1 MITFQQKL
9 LHLVKCFR
17 RQWPLFS
24 NSERTTVCGADC
36 MLMALQLSM
45 AEVNKQHHGCFTVPL
60 SDVLETWNYLLCD
73 KLGLYENMKEPEN
86 YADVKKAYH
95 AFLARSNMLDLIDI
109 YQKCYSLGLS
119 AEDESISPV
128 THLPL
133 PLWISYCSDLC
144 SKNILCSFSSS
155 EDCLCIL
162 SHVHVWVCNCILLCT
177 YCGMRRYSA
186 AGMNFVVIC
195 NSVTDL
201 FSLFSVFSPL
211 LLATILQSLQFWACF
226 SPRVQDSAEVTV
238 LAKKFVCSYLSLL
251 VNSKDDLALAHILN
265 VPDRGLGRE
274 AFTNLKHASQERRM
288 SIFLM
293 ATSFIRTIELGG
305 RDSASSFYDP
315 LRAHVKGLSNFV
327 NFIDKLQEILG
338 EILNTRIA
346 GGQIL
351 STVKM
356 HLIKGRSNGD
366 PFCQAVEEV
375 VQDLDLKIKNIVDSQ
390 QETLTASTT
399 GVSPA
404 RPKLHSINHGTAYCG
419 RDTVKALLVLLD
431 EEAVNPPTQNKA
443 DLLCD
448 NESLSLCGITS
459 VLTLFSSP
467 ARSNGSS
474 PKPLRQ
480 RILKSKDEKV
490 IKMKQS
496 SIKSQ
501 FACTYKNDLSK
512 VSGQHSHGVPTCKRP
527 VIPKQHLKAGKCTE
541 GTNSCLDVPG
551 LGTISESVHQT
562 RSCAEM
568 EKLSCQ
574 PRNKNSENEQMDL
587 KNDKIISDKESELSL
602 QKNTKRLKTSNSSEK
617 ELDSKISGKRKQTK
631 TARKNKLIAGQA
643 KLTRFFQ
650 V

>member
-1 MITFQQKL
+1 MVTFQQKI

-45 AEVNKQHHGCFTVPL
+45 AEVNKQHHGDFMVSL
-60 SDVLETWNYLLCD
+60 SDVLETWKYLLHD
-73 KLGLYENMKEPEN
+73 KLGLSYDNMKEPGN

-109 YQKCYSLGLS
+109 CQKCYRLGLLP
-119 AEDESISPV
+119 EDESISPV
-128 THLPL
+128 QLL
-133 PLWISYCSDLC
+133 EFISGVM
-144 SKNILCSFSSS
+144 NAQENNSSV
-155 EDCLCIL
+155 L
-162 SHVHVWVCNCILLCT
+162 STPTRINRQGQEH
-177 YCGMRRYSA
+177 MK
-186 AGMNFVVIC
+186 
-195 NSVTDL
+195 VT
-201 FSLFSVFSPL
+201 
-211 LLATILQSLQFWACF
+211 I
-226 SPRVQDSAEVTV
+226 
-238 LAKKFVCSYLSLL
+238 LAKKSVCSYLSLL

-274 AFTNLKHASQERRM
+274 AFTDLKHASQERKM

-305 RDSASSFYDP
+305 RDCASSLYDP

-327 NFIDKLQEILG
+327 NFIDKLQEIVG

-346 GGQIL
+346 GGRIL

-375 VQDLDLKIKNIVDSQ
+375 VRDLDLKIKNIIDSQ

-404 RPKLHSINHGTAYCG
+404 RVMGLLLFFLLFSFIRKLMSFACFKSCCIVNRLTLKQLQGLSVVWPA
-419 RDTVKALLVLLD
+419 VLVLRKICGLRTLTNLGIL
-431 EEAVNPPTQNKA
+431 EVHCNFIVYRNPSKKKA
-443 DLLCD
+443 PQSKNPGLP
-448 NESLSLCGITS
+448 
-459 VLTLFSSP
+459 FSYWY
-467 ARSNGSS
+467 
-474 PKPLRQ
+474 LQ
-480 RILKSKDEKV
+480 I
-490 IKMKQS
+490 KQS

-501 FACTYKNDLSK
+501 FACTYKNGLSEI
-512 VSGQHSHGVPTCKRP
+512 SGQHSHTIPTCKRP
-527 VIPKQHLKAGKCTE
+527 VTKQHSKDGKCTE
-541 GTNSCLDVPG
+541 GTNSCLDVPV

-562 RSCAEM
+562 RSYTEM
-568 EKLSCQ
+568 GKLSCQ
-574 PRNKNSENEQMDL
+574 PRKKNSEKEQMDL
-587 KNDKIISDKESELSL
+587 SNDKIICDKESEPSL
-602 QKNTKRLKTSNSSEK
+602 QKNTKRLKTSNSSQK
-617 ELDSKISGKRKQTK
+617 ELDSKIGKKRKQTK
-631 TARKNKLIAGQA
+631 TASKNKLIAGQA

-650 V
+650 L

>member
-1 MITFQQKL
+1 
-9 LHLVKCFR
+9 
-17 RQWPLFS
+17 
-24 NSERTTVCGADC
+24 
-36 MLMALQLSM
+36 
-45 AEVNKQHHGCFTVPL
+45 
-60 SDVLETWNYLLCD
+60 
-73 KLGLYENMKEPEN
+73 MKEPEN

-109 YQKCYSLGLS
+109 YQKCYSLGLL

-128 THLPL
+128 QLL
-133 PLWISYCSDLC
+133 EFISGVM
-144 SKNILCSFSSS
+144 NAQGSSGS
-155 EDCLCIL
+155 
-162 SHVHVWVCNCILLCT
+162 VLCT
-177 YCGMRRYSA
+177 PTQINR
-186 AGMNFVVIC
+186 
-195 NSVTDL
+195 
-201 FSLFSVFSPL
+201 
-211 LLATILQSLQFWACF
+211 
-226 SPRVQDSAEVTV
+226 QDQEHMKVSI
-238 LAKKFVCSYLSLL
+238 LAKKSVCSYLSLL

-274 AFTNLKHASQERRM
+274 AFTNLKHVSQERKM

-305 RDSASSFYDP
+305 RDSASSLYDP
-315 LRAHVKGLSNFV
+315 LRVHVKGLSNFV
-327 NFIDKLQEILG
+327 NFIDKLQEIVG
-338 EILNTRIA
+338 EVLNTRIA
-346 GGQIL
+346 GGRIL

-390 QETLTASTT
+390 QETLTASTP

-419 RDTVKALLVLLD
+419 RDTVKVLLVLLD

-448 NESLSLCGITS
+448 NESLNLCGITS

-467 ARSNGSS
+467 ARSSGSS

-480 RILKSKDEKV
+480 RILKSMDGKV

-501 FACTYKNDLSK
+501 FACTYKNDLSEM
-512 VSGQHSHGVPTCKRP
+512 SGQHSHGIPTCKRP
-527 VIPKQHLKAGKCTE
+527 VLPKQHLKTGKCAE

-562 RSCAEM
+562 RSYAEM

-574 PRNKNSENEQMDL
+574 PKKNNSENEQMDL
-587 KNDKIISDKESELSL
+587 KNDKIICDKESEPSL

-617 ELDSKISGKRKQTK
+617 ESDSKIGGKRKQTK
-631 TARKNKLIAGQA
+631 TAHKNKLIAGQA
-643 KLTRFFQ
+643 KLTRYFQ

>member
-45 AEVNKQHHGCFTVPL
+45 AEVNKQYHGYFTVSL
-60 SDVLETWNYLLCD
+60 SDVLETWSYLLRD

-109 YQKCYSLGLS
+109 YQKCYSLGLL

-128 THLPL
+128 QLL
-133 PLWISYCSDLC
+133 EFISGVMNAQENNGSV
-144 SKNILCSFSSS
+144 
-155 EDCLCIL
+155 L
-162 SHVHVWVCNCILLCT
+162 STPTQINRWGQEH
-177 YCGMRRYSA
+177 MK
-186 AGMNFVVIC
+186 
-195 NSVTDL
+195 VT
-201 FSLFSVFSPL
+201 
-211 LLATILQSLQFWACF
+211 I
-226 SPRVQDSAEVTV
+226 
-238 LAKKFVCSYLSLL
+238 LAKKFVFSYLSLL

-274 AFTNLKHASQERRM
+274 AFTNLKHASQERKM

-305 RDSASSFYDP
+305 RDLASSLYDP

-338 EILNTRIA
+338 EVLNTRIA
-346 GGQIL
+346 GGRIL

-366 PFCQAVEEV
+366 PFCQALEEV

-419 RDTVKALLVLLD
+419 RDTVKTLLVLLD

-448 NESLSLCGITS
+448 NESLNLCGITS

-467 ARSNGSS
+467 ARSDGSS

-480 RILKSKDEKV
+480 RILKSMDEKV
-490 IKMKQS
+490 NKMKQS

-501 FACTYKNDLSK
+501 FACTYKNDLRE
-512 VSGQHSHGVPTCKRP
+512 VSGQHSHGIPTCKRP
-527 VIPKQHLKAGKCTE
+527 VVPKQHLEAGKCT
-541 GTNSCLDVPG
+541 G

-574 PRNKNSENEQMDL
+574 PKNKNSENEQMDL

-602 QKNTKRLKTSNSSEK
+602 QKNTKRLKTLNSSEK
-617 ELDSKISGKRKQTK
+617 ELDSKIGGKRKQTK

-643 KLTRFFQ
+643 KLTCFFQ

>member
-1 MITFQQKL
+1 MY
-9 LHLVKCFR
+9 
-17 RQWPLFS
+17 
-24 NSERTTVCGADC
+24 
-36 MLMALQLSM
+36 
-45 AEVNKQHHGCFTVPL
+45 HGDFTVSL
-60 SDVLETWNYLLCD
+60 SDVLETWNYLLRD
-73 KLGLYENMKEPEN
+73 KLGLFENMKEPEN

-109 YQKCYSLGLS
+109 YQKCYSLGLL

-128 THLPL
+128 QVLEF
-133 PLWISYCSDLC
+133 ISGVMNAQGNNGS
-144 SKNILCSFSSS
+144 
-155 EDCLCIL
+155 
-162 SHVHVWVCNCILLCT
+162 VLCT
-177 YCGMRRYSA
+177 PTQINRQDQEHMK
-186 AGMNFVVIC
+186 
-195 NSVTDL
+195 VT
-201 FSLFSVFSPL
+201 
-211 LLATILQSLQFWACF
+211 I
-226 SPRVQDSAEVTV
+226 

-274 AFTNLKHASQERRM
+274 AFTNLKHVSQERKM

-305 RDSASSFYDP
+305 RDSASSLYDP
-315 LRAHVKGLSNFV
+315 LRAHVKGLSTFV
-327 NFIDKLQEILG
+327 NFIDKLQEIVG

-346 GGQIL
+346 GGRIL

-390 QETLTASTT
+390 QETLTASTP

-419 RDTVKALLVLLD
+419 RDTVKVLLVLLD

-443 DLLCD
+443 ELLCD
-448 NESLSLCGITS
+448 NESLNLCGITS
-459 VLTLFSSP
+459 VLTLFRSP
-467 ARSNGSS
+467 ARSSGSS

-480 RILKSKDEKV
+480 RILKSMDEKV
-490 IKMKQS
+490 IKDK
-496 SIKSQ
+496 
-501 FACTYKNDLSK
+501 
-512 VSGQHSHGVPTCKRP
+512 
-527 VIPKQHLKAGKCTE
+527 
-541 GTNSCLDVPG
+541 G

-562 RSCAEM
+562 RSYAEM

-574 PRNKNSENEQMDL
+574 PKKNNSENEQMDL
-587 KNDKIISDKESELSL
+587 KNDKIICDKESEPSL

-617 ELDSKISGKRKQTK
+617 ELDSKIGGKRKQTK
-631 TARKNKLIAGQA
+631 TAHKNKLIAGQA
-643 KLTRFFQ
+643 KLTRYFQ

>member
-1 MITFQQKL
+1 MVTFQQKI

-17 RQWPLFS
+17 KRWPLFS

-45 AEVNKQHHGCFTVPL
+45 AEVNKEHHGDFTVSL
-60 SDVLETWNYLLCD
+60 SDVLETWNYLLHD

-109 YQKCYSLGLS
+109 YEKCYGLGLL

-128 THLPL
+128 QLL
-133 PLWISYCSDLC
+133 EFISGVMNAQENNDSV
-144 SKNILCSFSSS
+144 
-155 EDCLCIL
+155 L
-162 SHVHVWVCNCILLCT
+162 STPTQINRQGQEH
-177 YCGMRRYSA
+177 MK
-186 AGMNFVVIC
+186 
-195 NSVTDL
+195 VT
-201 FSLFSVFSPL
+201 
-211 LLATILQSLQFWACF
+211 I
-226 SPRVQDSAEVTV
+226 
-238 LAKKFVCSYLSLL
+238 LAKKSVCSYLSLL

-274 AFTNLKHASQERRM
+274 AFTNLKHASQERKM
-288 SIFLM
+288 SIYLM

-305 RDSASSFYDP
+305 RDSASSLYDP
-315 LRAHVKGLSNFV
+315 LRAHVKGLSSFV
-327 NFIDKLQEILG
+327 NFIDKLQEIVG

-346 GGQIL
+346 GGRIL

-375 VQDLDLKIKNIVDSQ
+375 VEDLDLKIKNIIDSQ
-390 QETLTASTT
+390 QEALTASTT

-419 RDTVKALLVLLD
+419 RDTVKVLLVLLD

-448 NESLSLCGITS
+448 NESLNLCGVTS
-459 VLTLFSSP
+459 VLTLFRSP
-467 ARSNGSS
+467 AQSNGSS

-480 RILKSKDEKV
+480 RILKSMDEKV
-490 IKMKQS
+490 VKMKQS

-501 FACTYKNDLSK
+501 FACTYKNDLSEM
-512 VSGQHSHGVPTCKRP
+512 SGQHSHAIPAYKHLV
-527 VIPKQHLKAGKCTE
+527 PKQHLKAGEHT
-541 GTNSCLDVPG
+541 G

-562 RSCAEM
+562 RSYTEM
-568 EKLSCQ
+568 GKLSCQ

-587 KNDKIISDKESELSL
+587 NNDKIICDKESEPSL
-602 QKNTKRLKTSNSSEK
+602 QKNTKRLKTSSSSKK
-617 ELDSKISGKRKQTK
+617 ELDSKIGGKRKQTK
-631 TARKNKLIAGQA
+631 TTRKNKLIAGQA

-650 V
+650 L

>member
-1 MITFQQKL
+1 MVSFQQKI
-9 LHLVKCFR
+9 LHVVKCFR

-45 AEVNKQHHGCFTVPL
+45 AEVNKQYHGDFTVSL
-60 SDVLETWNYLLCD
+60 SDVLETWNYLLHD
-73 KLGLYENMKEPEN
+73 KLGLYENMKEPEY

-109 YQKCYSLGLS
+109 YQKCCSLGLL

-128 THLPL
+128 QLL
-133 PLWISYCSDLC
+133 EFISGVMNAQESNG
-144 SKNILCSFSSS
+144 SV
-155 EDCLCIL
+155 L
-162 SHVHVWVCNCILLCT
+162 STPTQINRQGQEH
-177 YCGMRRYSA
+177 MK
-186 AGMNFVVIC
+186 
-195 NSVTDL
+195 VT
-201 FSLFSVFSPL
+201 
-211 LLATILQSLQFWACF
+211 I
-226 SPRVQDSAEVTV
+226 

-251 VNSKDDLALAHILN
+251 VNSKDDLAVAYILN

-274 AFTNLKHASQERRM
+274 AFTNLKHASQERKM
-288 SIFLM
+288 SVFLM

-305 RDSASSFYDP
+305 RASASSLYDP
-315 LRAHVKGLSNFV
+315 LRAYVKGLSDFV
-327 NFIDKLQEILG
+327 NFIDKLQEIVG

-346 GGQIL
+346 GGRIL

-356 HLIKGRSNGD
+356 HLIKGRSSGD

-375 VQDLDLKIKNIVDSQ
+375 VQDLDLKIKNIVNSQ

-419 RDTVKALLVLLD
+419 RDTVKVLLVLLD

-448 NESLSLCGITS
+448 NESLNMCGITS

-467 ARSNGSS
+467 IRSNGSS

-480 RILKSKDEKV
+480 RILKSMDEKV

-501 FACTYKNDLSK
+501 FACTYKNDLSEMR
-512 VSGQHSHGVPTCKRP
+512 GQHSHGIPTCKHP
-527 VIPKQHLKAGKCTE
+527 VVPKQHLKAGKCT
-541 GTNSCLDVPG
+541 G

-562 RSCAEM
+562 RSYAEM
-568 EKLSCQ
+568 GKLSCL

-587 KNDKIISDKESELSL
+587 NNDKIICDKESEPSL

-617 ELDSKISGKRKQTK
+617 ELDSKIGGKRKQTK
-631 TARKNKLIAGQA
+631 AARKNKLIAGQA